1 MRQDQLFMTKCKT
14 SVVSFLFLIKKS
26 SCFLQMVVCV
36 LLPRGCSYLQLE
48 KGYVQLEKIKT
59 KKKDYVQFKKVKTK
73 KNITNESLRVPCVI
87 DQCSRGD
94 RTCG

>member
-1 MRQDQLFMTKCKT
+1 
-14 SVVSFLFLIKKS
+14 
-26 SCFLQMVVCV
+26 MVVCV

-73 KNITNESLRVPCVI
+73 KTLQMKVFEFHA
-87 DQCSRGD
+87 
-94 RTCG
+94 